1 MLTINKIYCINSD
14 DDRSTTSIRLNKENG
29 IYNFSITNFSGD
41 KIDLQLNETMAS
53 EFFTSLKR
61 TWKFC
66 IMKQERN

>member
-53 EFFTSLKR
+53 EFFTSLKELGN
-61 TWKFC
+61 FV
-66 IMKQERN
+66 

>member
-1 MLTINKIYCINSD
+1 MLTINKTYCINSD

-53 EFFTSLKR
+53 EFFTSLKELGN
-61 TWKFC
+61 FV
-66 IMKQERN
+66 